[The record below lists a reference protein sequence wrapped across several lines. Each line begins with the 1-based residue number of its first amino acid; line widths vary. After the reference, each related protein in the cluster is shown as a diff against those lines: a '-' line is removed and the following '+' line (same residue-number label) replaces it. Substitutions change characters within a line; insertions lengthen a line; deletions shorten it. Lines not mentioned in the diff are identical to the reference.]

1 MTLYRRNLPHIER
14 PGGSYFVTFR
24 TIGDLILPP
33 DARSVVL
40 NHCLFDNGRKVQLH
54 AAVVMPTHVH
64 LLFTPL
70 QKTEDKWFS
79 LAEIMNGIKGASS
92 HRVNKLLQRRGTL
105 WLDES
110 FDRLMR
116 SSDEFGDK
124 ILYIVE
130 NPIAAGLA
138 KGPHDYPWCWREST
152 QPRAAVPHVLA

>member
-1 MTLYRRNLPHIER
+1 MLGMTFYRRNLPHLER

-33 DARSVVL
+33 AARSIAL
-40 NHCLFDNGRKVQLH
+40 NHCLFDNGRKIQLH
-54 AAVVMPTHVH
+54 AAVVMPDHVH

-70 QKTEDKWFS
+70 QETEDKWFS

-92 HRVNKLLQRRGTL
+92 HRINKLLQRRGTL

-116 SSDEFGDK
+116 SSDEFGEKDTLHCRK
-124 ILYIVE
+124 S
-130 NPIAAGLA
+130 NCRRAGQ
-138 KGPHDYPWCWREST
+138 RSS
-152 QPRAAVPHVLA
+152 